1 MILYIKPAII
11 LFFQLQYFYSFACH
25 NLAKVEESPY
35 YNLRLVLKMLSLV
48 ASAICD
54 VFYLTQSTEV
64 LYERDKNLSG
74 SPFAVHFV

>member
-1 MILYIKPAII
+1 M
-11 LFFQLQYFYSFACH
+11 
-25 NLAKVEESPY
+25 EESPY

-64 LYERDKNLSG
+64 LYERNKNLAG
-74 SPFAVHFV
+74 SPFAVHFVLNAHKPY